1 MSNYNTY
8 LNFMAIYIKNEKLP
22 TAYFYIFDQK
32 IFLNVQ
38 NVYSPRYKNRTWVS
52 VLKFLSPNYM
62 TLFCLILW
70 LGVER

>member
-1 MSNYNTY
+1 
-8 LNFMAIYIKNEKLP
+8 MAIYIKNEKLP